1 MAKKAVATLQTGSTR
16 TLTKCIKMV
25 KSDKGNGY
33 AFVEEMVNNDNIK
46 DFFAK
51 K

>member
-1 MAKKAVATLQTGSTR
+1 MAKKAVATLQTGASKN
-16 TLTKCIKMV
+16 LTKCIKMV
-25 KSDKGNGY
+25 KSEKGGY
-33 AFVEEMVNNDNIK
+33 QYIEEMVNNEKIK